1 MKQYDMVEI
10 WKRSK
15 EDEDVQLEAL
25 FDALYALK
33 R

>member
-1 MKQYDMVEI
+1 MTKYQMI
-10 WKRSK
+10 RKWKRSE
-15 EDEDVQLEAL
+15 EDENVQLEAL

>member
-1 MKQYDMVEI
+1 MTKYQMLRK

-25 FDALYALK
+25 FDALYAVK
-33 R
+33 K